1 MMREGEEKGPGTEMV
16 SPLHPDCVA
25 FLKLLEELRRPRFED
40 MEHLDARALYAGSRQ
55 VLQPP
60 SPEVAE
66 ARELALPS
74 GVPSMLYRPLGS
86 TADDALPC
94 MVFAHGGGWVVGD
107 LETHD
112 HPARTIAN
120 LSGCAVL
127 SVDYRLAPEHRFP
140 AAIEDFAEAVHY
152 AQVNARALGIDPDRL
167 AVGGDSAG
175 GNLAAVAALM
185 ARDGTLPPLR
195 FQMLIY
201 PVVEM
206 AQTHDSYAR
215 FTSGLPLT
223 DATMR
228 WFRMHYAPEP
238 ASWDDWRASPLRA
251 SNLAGAAPAFVL
263 TVGHDPLSDEGRE
276 YAARLEREGVRVTH
290 VHAADMLHG
299 MMTMGAVIK
308 PALGYIDMAA
318 RALRDAMA

>member
-1 MMREGEEKGPGTEMV
+1 MA

-25 FLKLLEELRRPRFED
+25 FLKLVEELGRPRFED
-40 MEHLDARALYAGSRQ
+40 MEYAETRTLYAGGRK

-66 ARELALPS
+66 ARDLALPS
-74 GVPSMLYRPLGS
+74 GVPARLYRPMGS
-86 TADDALPC
+86 AAGEALPC
-94 MVFAHGGGWVVGD
+94 LVFAHGGGWVVGD
-107 LETHD
+107 LDTHD

-140 AAIEDFAEAVHY
+140 AAVEDFGEAVHY
-152 AQVNARALGIDPDRL
+152 AHVNAAALGLDPERL

-206 AQTHDSYAR
+206 AQTHGSYAR

-228 WFRMHYAPEP
+228 WFRAHYAPEP

-263 TVGHDPLSDEGRE
+263 TVGHDPLCDEGRD

-299 MMTMGAVIK
+299 VMTMGAIIK
-308 PALGYIDMAA
+308 PALSYIDMAA

>member
-1 MMREGEEKGPGTEMV
+1 MA
-16 SPLHPDCVA
+16 SPLHPDCLA
-25 FLKLLEELRRPRFED
+25 LLALIKEMGRPRFED
-40 MEHLDARALYAGSRQ
+40 MDYPDARRMYAGGRK

-66 ARELALPS
+66 SRELLLPG
-74 GVPSMLYRPLGS
+74 GVPARFYRPLGS
-86 TADDALPC
+86 MSGQALPC
-94 MVFAHGGGWVVGD
+94 LVFAHGGGWVVGD
-107 LETHD
+107 LDTHD

-120 LSGCAVL
+120 RSGCAVL

-140 AAIEDFAEAVHY
+140 AAVEDFGQAVHY
-152 AQVNARALGIDPDRL
+152 AAANAAALGIDPERL

-195 FQMLIY
+195 FQMLVY
-201 PVVEM
+201 PVLEM
-206 AQTHDSYAR
+206 AQTHNSYAR
-215 FTSGLPLT
+215 HTEGLPLI
-223 DATMR
+223 ASTMR
-228 WFRMHYAPEP
+228 WFRKHYAPEP

-251 SNLAGAAPAFVL
+251 SSLAGAAPAFVL
-263 TVGHDPLSDEGRE
+263 TVGHDPLSDEGRD

-299 MMTMGAVIK
+299 MMTMSALIR

>member
-1 MMREGEEKGPGTEMV
+1 MV

-25 FLKLLEELRRPRFED
+25 FLKLVEELGRPRFED
-40 MEHLDARALYAGSRQ
+40 LQHPDARALYAGGRR

-66 ARELALPS
+66 VRELSLPS
-74 GVPSMLYRPLGS
+74 GVPARLYRPLDSEGGQ
-86 TADDALPC
+86 ALPC
-94 MVFAHGGGWVVGD
+94 LVFAHGGGWVVGD
-107 LETHD
+107 LDTHD
-112 HPARTIAN
+112 HPARTLAN
-120 LSGCAVL
+120 GSGCAVL

-140 AAIEDFAEAVHY
+140 AAVEDFGEAVHY
-152 AQVNARALGIDPDRL
+152 AAANAAALGINPDRL

-175 GNLAAVAALM
+175 GNLAAVAAIM

-195 FQMLIY
+195 FQLLVY
-201 PVVEM
+201 PVTEM

-215 FTSGLPLT
+215 FTEGLPLV
-223 DATMR
+223 ASTMV
-228 WFRMHYAPEP
+228 WFRRHYAPEP

-251 SNLAGAAPAFVL
+251 SNLAGTAPAFVL
-263 TVGHDPLSDEGRE
+263 TVGHDPLRDEGRD

-299 MMTMGAVIK
+299 VMTMSAIIK

-318 RALRDAMA
+318 RALREAMA